1 MPSLSR
7 ESTKV
12 EREKGHPPGQTVA
25 VSLIVC
31 VQSIRTLPPRRAAEA
46 PGVDIFECGARKVA
60 AEAGV
65 EVESGVAA
73 VKEHNLKEQHRLL
86 CLQPVCL
93 SVTEACTEEA
103 VPIFFCVCWYEIKLA
118 KK

>member
-1 MPSLSR
+1 LPSLSR
-7 ESTKV
+7 ESTRV

-46 PGVDIFECGARKVA
+46 PGVDIVECGARKVV

-65 EVESGVAA
+65 EAESGVAA
-73 VKEHNLKEQHRLL
+73 VEEQHRSL
-86 CLQPVCL
+86 CL
-93 SVTEACTEEA
+93 SVTEAA
-103 VPIFFCVCWYEIKLA
+103 VPIFFCACWYEIKLA